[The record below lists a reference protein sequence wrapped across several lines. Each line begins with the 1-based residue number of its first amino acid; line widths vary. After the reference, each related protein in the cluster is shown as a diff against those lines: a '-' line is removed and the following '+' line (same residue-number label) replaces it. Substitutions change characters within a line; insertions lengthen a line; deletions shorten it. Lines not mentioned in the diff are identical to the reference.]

1 VRRTLLALTCFAAVL
16 WNGTLSTIAHAD
28 PTDETPTTESRAYRD
43 PIEGVNRKIFW
54 FNDHVD
60 IYVLEPVASG
70 WAFVSPKRVRTSISN
85 FFTNLRFPIV
95 ALNDLLQG
103 KFIDSASDVG
113 RFGVNTTVGVLGF
126 FDPASR
132 FGLEKHVED
141 FGQTLGVWGVPPGPY
156 LVLPI
161 FGPSS
166 PRDTLGLG
174 VDYAF
179 SVTPFFVD
187 QYILIGVRALDA
199 VNERSLILEEVKD
212 AKEAAIDYYTFVRD
226 AYFQRREALIN
237 DGETS
242 AQQADDLYHPDL
254 GGEGAVP

>member
-1 VRRTLLALTCFAAVL
+1 VSRLAQAE
-16 WNGTLSTIAHAD
+16 
-28 PTDETPTTESRAYRD
+28 PPEETATTKSQSEHD

-54 FNDHVD
+54 FNDRVD
-60 IYVLEPVASG
+60 VYVLEPVATG
-70 WAFVSPKRVRTSISN
+70 WAFVSPKRVRTSVSN
-85 FFTNLRFPIV
+85 FFANLRFPIV
-95 ALNDLLQG
+95 AVNDLLQG
-103 KFIDSASDVG
+103 KVVDSASDVG
-113 RFGVNTTVGVLGF
+113 RFAVNTTVGVLGF
-126 FDPASR
+126 FDPATR

-161 FGPSS
+161 FGPSN
-166 PRDTLGLG
+166 PRDVVGLG
-174 VDYAF
+174 VDYAL

-187 QYILIGVRALDA
+187 QYILIGVRAIDA

-226 AYFQRREALIN
+226 AYFQRREALIH
-237 DGETS
+237 DGETN
-242 AQQADDLYHPDL
+242 AELEDELYHPEL

>member
-1 VRRTLLALTCFAAVL
+1 MGRTLLTCLAAVL
-16 WNGTLSTIAHAD
+16 CLGTLAGRGYAE
-28 PTDETPTTESRAYRD
+28 PPAETPPPESSASRD
-43 PIEGVNRKIFW
+43 PIEGFNRKIFW

-60 IYVLEPVASG
+60 MYVLEPVATG
-70 WAFVSPKRVRTSISN
+70 WAFVSPKRVRTCISN

-113 RFGVNTTVGVLGF
+113 RFGVNTTIGVVGL
-126 FDPASR
+126 FDPASH
-132 FGLEKHVED
+132 FGLEEHVED

-161 FGPSS
+161 IGPSN

-187 QYILIGVRALDA
+187 QYILIGVRVLDA
-199 VNERSLILEEVKD
+199 VNYRSLILEEVKD
-212 AKEAAIDYYTFVRD
+212 AKEASIDYYSFVRD
-226 AYFQRREALIN
+226 AYFQRREALVT
-237 DGETS
+237 DGARNAE
-242 AQQADDLYHPDL
+242 QEEELYHPDL